1 VRGFRRALGGFK
13 DYKLVSLVE
22 FVWCFDLRKER
33 FFCVVFQVEILREGM
48 FERGGGFQS
57 YVVSE

>member
-1 VRGFRRALGGFK
+1 MRGFRRALGGFK

-33 FFCVVFQVEILREGM
+33 FFCVVFQVEILRE
-48 FERGGGFQS
+48 RGCLRGEEGFNPTW
-57 YVVSE
+57 